1 MSVQRLE
8 LNTEGDSAVEEEE
21 LTVSLTAADVTE
33 EQQKAEGQRRSLI
46 AQHISLRHTGVSE
59 GQL

>member
-8 LNTEGDSAVEEEE
+8 LKTEGDSAVEEE

-33 EQQKAEGQRRSLI
+33 EQQKAEGSLI
-46 AQHISLRHTGVSE
+46 TQHISLRHTGVSE
-59 GQL
+59 GQ